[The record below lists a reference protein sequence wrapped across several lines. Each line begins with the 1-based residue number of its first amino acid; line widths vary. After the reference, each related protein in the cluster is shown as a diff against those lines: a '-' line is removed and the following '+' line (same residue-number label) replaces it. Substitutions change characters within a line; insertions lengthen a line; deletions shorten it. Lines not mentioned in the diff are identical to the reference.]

1 MSKPMSK
8 ILMMVALACGVAIG
22 FGVRGL
28 IAPGV
33 VRAAAAD
40 RVFELRTYT
49 APPGKLEALKTR
61 FRDHTLRLFKR
72 HGMEAIGYWQP
83 MDAPLSEN
91 TLIYV
96 LVHPSREAA
105 TKNWAEF
112 QADPEWVKAR
122 ADSIK
127 DGPLTVK
134 TPDSVF
140 LSPVDFSPI
149 K

>member
-1 MSKPMSK
+1 
-8 ILMMVALACGVAIG
+8 MMKNNRWLIVGLLGAFALGLGVH
-22 FGVRGL
+22 GL
-28 IAPGV
+28 FDRTTV
-33 VRAAAAD
+33 VQAAAAD

-49 APPGKLEALKTR
+49 APPGKLDALKAR
-61 FRDHTLRLFKR
+61 FRDHTIRLFKK
-72 HGMEAIGYWQP
+72 HGMEAIGYWTPQDKP
-83 MDAPLSEN
+83 NSEN

-112 QADPEWVKAR
+112 QADPDWVKAR
-122 ADSIK
+122 ADSMK
-127 DGPLTVK
+127 DGVSLTVK

-140 LSPVDFSPI
+140 MDPTDFSPI

>member
-1 MSKPMSK
+1 MKNYRWM
-8 ILMMVALACGVAIG
+8 LGFVAAFALG
-22 FGVRGL
+22 FGARSVTEH
-28 IAPGV
+28 AAV
-33 VRAAAAD
+33 VHAAAAN

-61 FRDHTLRLFKR
+61 FRDHTIRLFKK
-72 HGMEAIGYWQP
+72 HGMESIGYWTPQ
-83 MDAPLSEN
+83 DAPNSEN

-96 LVHPSREAA
+96 IAHASREAA

-112 QADPEWVKAR
+112 QADPDWIKAK
-122 ADSIK
+122 ADSQK
-127 DGPLTVK
+127 DGSLTTK

-140 LSPVDFSPI
+140 MNPVDFSPI

>member
-1 MSKPMSK
+1 MKNNRLL
-8 ILMMVALACGVAIG
+8 IVGLLGAFALG
-22 FGVRGL
+22 FGVRSL
-28 IAPGV
+28 VDRATV
-33 VRAAAAD
+33 VHAAAN

-61 FRDHTLRLFKR
+61 FRDHTIRLFKK
-72 HGMEAIGYWQP
+72 HGMEAIGYWTPQDKP
-83 MDAPLSEN
+83 NSEN

-96 LVHPSREAA
+96 LIHPSREAA

-122 ADSIK
+122 ADSQK
-127 DGPLTVK
+127 DGPLTTK
-134 TPDSVF
+134 TPESVF
-140 LSPVDFSPI
+140 MDPADFSAI